1 MSKTCVAF
9 ALTGS
14 FCTFSRVFE
23 QIERM
28 IEKGY
33 DVLLEKPIAPTPE
46 ECIKIADYAN
56 EKGVTLRHIPS
67 NIYMHAGTQDA
78 LCVAREKIAN
88 TSGWIVSHGEISA
101 NAVRESYP
109 VVCEVPCFQVVY
121 EKTDRLP
128 EGDELDFRLA
138 GEKELAVI
146 VENYDR
152 ESPENLK
159 KLQQEGKII
168 CAFQK
173 TDGAFVGFIGRHPE
187 GSMGLLLIFPKYRRN
202 GYAYHLEGRLMNVIM
217 DENRLPYAHI
227 VEDNDK
233 SLALQKKLGFSLAD
247 EKIIWHKI
255 GE

>member
-1 MSKTCVAF
+1 MKEQALLYLAKNPLLF
-9 ALTGS
+9 ADMKD
-14 FCTFSRVFE
+14 C
-23 QIERM
+23 ID
-28 IEKGY
+28 KG
-33 DVLLEKPIAPTPE
+33 EAEIF
-46 ECIKIADYAN
+46 YAN

-109 VVCEVPCFQVVY
+109 VVREVPCFQVVY

-128 EGDELDFRLA
+128 EGDELEFRLA

-217 DENRLPYAHI
+217 DEGRLPYAHI

-233 SLALQKKLGFSLAD
+233 SLALQKKLGFSIAD
-247 EKIIWHKI
+247 EKIVWQKI